1 MDTDTQKL
9 NLTEKEKEDLLK
21 EILGAEYSK
30 IGNNLPLLKNTID
43 IVSHLDSSLTL
54 TQLVPYFNTILSS
67 SRLIGAVSAGASIFS
82 IFLFPVSTMIS
93 IINAYQ
99 VGHTMYAYRA
109 IAYTLT
115 AWAFN
120 KPLLGSS
127 NKILL
132 NIREGGVVANVR
144 AKDEYKKVWEKT
156 SRTVLSKVTTELST
170 KGIPDDALKILLRAA
185 ANNSEQKL
193 CELIM
198 VGFED
203 KMSLITRMTWKS
215 NYSIK
220 YPN

>member
-1 MDTDTQKL
+1 M
-9 NLTEKEKEDLLK
+9 
-21 EILGAEYSK
+21 
-30 IGNNLPLLKNTID
+30 
-43 IVSHLDSSLTL
+43 
-54 TQLVPYFNTILSS
+54 
-67 SRLIGAVSAGASIFS
+67 
-82 IFLFPVSTMIS
+82 
-93 IINAYQ
+93 
-99 VGHTMYAYRA
+99 
-109 IAYTLT
+109 
-115 AWAFN
+115 
-120 KPLLGSS
+120 
-127 NKILL
+127 

>member
-1 MDTDTQKL
+1 
-9 NLTEKEKEDLLK
+9 
-21 EILGAEYSK
+21 
-30 IGNNLPLLKNTID
+30 
-43 IVSHLDSSLTL
+43 
-54 TQLVPYFNTILSS
+54 
-67 SRLIGAVSAGASIFS
+67 
-82 IFLFPVSTMIS
+82 MIN

-120 KPLLGSS
+120 KPIPQSSHKLLS
-127 NKILL
+127 
-132 NIREGGVVANVR
+132 NIREGGVVASVR
-144 AKDEYKKVWEKT
+144 AKDEYKKVWGET
-156 SRTVLSKVTTELST
+156 SGMVSSKISAELLT
-170 KGIPDDALKILLRAA
+170 KNIPDDALKMLLRAT

-198 VGFED
+198 AGFED

-220 YPN
+220 FPN